1 MRDTSP
7 ETWPTSALI
16 EAAFVEQYEDDLQG
30 PCPATVALHSR
41 GTREVLDAALTLC
54 QSLDPKWR
62 SLAAT
67 ILGELGWP
75 DRTFPEECCDALL
88 RLLHDRD
95 EDVLIAALHALGV
108 LGNRRCDSEL
118 LRFETHPEPE
128 IRKAVAGALLG
139 TTLPEAV
146 PVLLRLMEDPD
157 VEVRD
162 WATTTLGSAK
172 NFDTPEIRDALFERA
187 TTEVDVMTRG
197 EALHGL
203 ACRGDRRAMPLLIA
217 GLAGDE
223 AYQFE
228 DSAKAYLGIAEIENV
243 PAEALLED
251 LRATRH

>member
-7 ETWPTSALI
+7 DTWSTSALI
-16 EAAFVEQYEDDLQG
+16 EAAYVEQYEDDFQG
-30 PCPATVALHSR
+30 SCPATVALHSR

-95 EDVLIAALHALGV
+95 EDVVIAAIHALGV
-108 LGNRRCDSEL
+108 LGNHRCDPEL

-128 IRKAVAGALLG
+128 IRKAVAGALLS

-146 PVLLRLMEDPD
+146 PVLLRLMDDPD
-157 VEVRD
+157 IEVRD
-162 WATTTLGSAK
+162 WATTTVAEAAG
-172 NFDTPEIRDALFERA
+172 FDTPEIRDALLERA
-187 TTEVDVMTRG
+187 TSGDDALTRG
-197 EALHGL
+197 EALLGL
-203 ACRGDRRAMPLLIA
+203 ARRGDRRAAPRLIA
-217 GLAGDE
+217 ELSGDAPYPFEEAAKICLGFDEGL
-223 AYQFE
+223 
-228 DSAKAYLGIAEIENV
+228 EITVET
-243 PAEALLED
+243 LLENF
-251 LRATRH
+251 RATRH